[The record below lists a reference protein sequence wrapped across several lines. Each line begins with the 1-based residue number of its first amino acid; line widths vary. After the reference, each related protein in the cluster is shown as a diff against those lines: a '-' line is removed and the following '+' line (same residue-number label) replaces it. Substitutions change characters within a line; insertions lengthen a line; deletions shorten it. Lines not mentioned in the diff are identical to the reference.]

1 MKQADFIAA
10 LKMVSHA
17 AALKDLRY
25 YLNGIFLEWD
35 GVLLSVVGTD
45 GHRMAVAQLNYGEK
59 LLDKP
64 VCVIIPTAQVKLL
77 LSAPKTI
84 GDVELAFPDQHK
96 VEITLAGQVFTINGV
111 EGRYPDWRRVG
122 PESAQTSIVDT
133 AVTSIGFNAVYVAEA
148 CAALAK
154 VANKKYPG
162 VKLILR
168 GANEVMRFEAGL
180 AGDHPSLVNAYCI
193 VMPMRD

>member
-1 MKQADFIAA
+1 MKQADFLAA

-17 AALKDLRY
+17 AALKDIRY
-25 YLNGIFLEWD
+25 YLNGVFLEWD

-59 LLDKP
+59 LLEKP
-64 VCVIIPTAQVKLL
+64 VCVIVPTVQVKLL
-77 LSAPKTI
+77 LSAPKTV
-84 GDVELAFPDQHK
+84 GDVGLAFTDQHK
-96 VEITLAGQVFTINGV
+96 AEITMAGQVFTINGV

-122 PESAQTSIVDT
+122 PESAQTSIADSPVT
-133 AVTSIGFNAVYVAEA
+133 AIGFNAVYAAEA
-148 CAALAK
+148 CAAPAK
-154 VANKKYPG
+154 VSNRKYQG

-168 GANEVMRFEAGL
+168 GANEAMRFEAGL

-193 VMPMRD
+193 VMPMRV

>member
-10 LKMVSHA
+10 LKMVTHA
-17 AALKDLRY
+17 AALKDIRY
-25 YLNGIFLEWD
+25 YLNGVFLEWD

-59 LLDKP
+59 LLEKP
-64 VCVIIPTAQVKLL
+64 VCVIVPTAQVKLL
-77 LSAPKTI
+77 LSTPKTV
-84 GDVELAFPDQHK
+84 GNVALAFPEQHK
-96 VEITLAGQVFTINGV
+96 AEITMAGQVFTINGV

-122 PESAQTSIVDT
+122 PEYAQSCPGDT
-133 AVTSIGFNAVYVAEA
+133 QVSSIGVNAVYLAEA

-154 VANKKYPG
+154 VANKKYRG

-168 GANEVMRFEAGL
+168 GANEAMRFEAGL

-193 VMPMRD
+193 VMPMRI

>member
-1 MKQADFIAA
+1 MKQADFLAA

-17 AALKDLRY
+17 AALKDIRY
-25 YLNGIFLEWD
+25 YLNGVFLEWD

-45 GHRMAVAQLNYGEK
+45 GHRMAVAQLQYGEK
-59 LLDKP
+59 LLEKP

-77 LSAPKTI
+77 LSAPKVM
-84 GDVELAFPDQHK
+84 GDVELVFAEQHK
-96 VEITLAGQVFTINGV
+96 AEITMAGQVFTINGV

-122 PESAQTSIVDT
+122 PESAQSYPGDT

-154 VANKKYPG
+154 VANKKYQG
-162 VKLILR
+162 IKMIFR
-168 GANEVMRFEAGL
+168 SASDAMRIEAGL
-180 AGDHPSLVNAYCI
+180 AGDHPSLVNAYAI
-193 VMPMRD
+193 VSPMRI